1 MKKVIKDKEL
11 YQKMAEA
18 VNLLSDTVKTTLGP
32 KGSNVIINSNER
44 SVFITNDGVTIA
56 LSIDSD
62 DLVIQSIL
70 EIAKEASIK
79 TDENV
84 GDGTTT
90 TLVLLQEIFKQGVD
104 LIFNGQKPL
113 EVAKKLVAKAEEIV
127 NKIESYKQKTNDKIL
142 EKLASNSANDTEI
155 GKVISKVYSKIGF
168 KEGITLKEGNTYKTS
183 VEYLPG
189 YVFSSTLASPYYFN
203 KSKALTFSNA
213 IGILVSGVVDSLDV
227 FGHIINQIV
236 SEDRALIILADD
248 FSEDAL
254 NSALSLFLQNDVQI
268 ILIKNPEYGTRQN
281 DILQDLAILW
291 DCEVINNVEHLTSKH
306 FGKIKEIVINQK
318 SIITK
323 YTHTDKLKA
332 YVARLSKISDA
343 YNDFENEYLQ
353 KRMAMLKNGL
363 AVINIGGVTTSEIRE
378 KKMRYEDAL
387 SALVSANNGV
397 LPGAGIVLFRISGSM
412 SNGGIDKVFKEA
424 LPCVFRQIIENAA
437 IDYAVVE
444 REIINCNFE
453 VLYNV
458 NKEQFEEINKTDVID
473 SYNVVVNSFLN
484 AVSIAAMLLSTSSL
498 VINEIPLEK
507 NISDYD

>member
-1 MKKVIKDKEL
+1 M
-11 YQKMAEA
+11 
-18 VNLLSDTVKTTLGP
+18 
-32 KGSNVIINSNER
+32 
-44 SVFITNDGVTIA
+44 
-56 LSIDSD
+56 
-62 DLVIQSIL
+62 
-70 EIAKEASIK
+70 
-79 TDENV
+79 
-84 GDGTTT
+84 
-90 TLVLLQEIFKQGVD
+90 
-104 LIFNGQKPL
+104 
-113 EVAKKLVAKAEEIV
+113 
-127 NKIESYKQKTNDKIL
+127 
-142 EKLASNSANDTEI
+142 
-155 GKVISKVYSKIGF
+155 
-168 KEGITLKEGNTYKTS
+168 
-183 VEYLPG
+183 
-189 YVFSSTLASPYYFN
+189 
-203 KSKALTFSNA
+203 
-213 IGILVSGVVDSLDV
+213 VSGVVDSLDV

-291 DCEVINNVEHLTSKH
+291 DCEVINNVEHLTSKY

-343 YNDFENEYLQ
+343 YSDFENEYLQ

-397 LPGAGIVLFRISGSM
+397 LPGAGIVLFRISKSM